1 MSIKRNL
8 FGSFDNFRRGFQG
21 NGAQSGKGG
30 ARKSGGKKRSAPK
43 PFSPRLENLEERQ
56 LLSVVPPF
64 ADSLAGQNPAPAV
77 SEYSYEQPALAVP
90 DLASALSDPA
100 PLQTQA
106 TRDAGDLAVVTAC
119 GLNPD
124 NTNHAKWNSD
134 GRLTYLNCDGS
145 TIAELDL
152 SGCTALGDVYV
163 RNCANLTSLD
173 LSGLQSLVYVYV
185 NGNASL
191 TDLNLDNIKTS
202 RNVNV
207 YNNNALTE
215 LDITGANIGTSGYE
229 FYCYNN
235 ASLTSFTATN
245 CQTPYSDTYFEL
257 HDNPVLTDI
266 DLTGSSIAFEIYNC
280 ASMTSLD
287 LSSFTSLKSVNVRNC
302 ANLTSLDLSGLQSL
316 VYVYINGNANL
327 TDLNL
332 DNIKTSRSVNVYNN
346 NALTELD
353 ITGANIG
360 TSGYD

>member
-64 ADSLAGQNPAPAV
+64 ADSLAGQTAPAV

-106 TRDAGDLAVVTAC
+106 ARDAGDLAVVTAC

-134 GRLTYLNCDGS
+134 GRLTYLNCDGKAV
-145 TIAELDL
+145 AELDL
-152 SGCTALGDVYV
+152 SGCTALGTVYV

-173 LSGLQSLVYVYV
+173 LSGLQSLGYVYI

-191 TDLNLDNIKTS
+191 TDLNLDNIKSTS
-202 RNVNV
+202 NVYV

-215 LDITGANIGTSGYE
+215 LDITGANIGTGGYY

-245 CQTPYSDTYFEL
+245 CQTPYSDTYFVL

-280 ASMTSLD
+280 VSITSLD
-287 LSSFTSLKSVNVRNC
+287 LTSFTSLKSVRVHDMPIS
-302 ANLTSLDLSGLQSL
+302 SLDLSGLQSL
-316 VYVYINGNANL
+316 VYVYINGNASL

-332 DNIKTSRSVNVYNN
+332 DNIKTSRIVSVYNN

-360 TSGYD
+360 TT